1 MKNLQNIIQSSIY
14 NENKKN
20 TNFEIQLVNKVCD
33 NFYKFDVG
41 EIKFH
46 NILQKYSKYKTQQY
60 RLYYHNDLTYA
71 CYQQGIQRC
80 YKTNVYSTNYCN
92 NNSLFYTYREMYVS
106 PDEFPSKMNYNN
118 ITDVEEY
125 QIITKNFVT
134 IILQKL
140 KDGENI
146 SYSVKI
152 RYTIKNENFKKT
164 EVIQSLFST
173 YNSLISL

>member
-118 ITDVEEY
+118 IDIYTYD
-125 QIITKNFVT
+125 T
-134 IILQKL
+134 ISF
-140 KDGENI
+140 I
-146 SYSVKI
+146 SY
-152 RYTIKNENFKKT
+152 FKTKLSKKHFY
-164 EVIQSLFST
+164 IIPL
-173 YNSLISL
+173 YLLYHLLLK

>member
-1 MKNLQNIIQSSIY
+1 MFVLFLFILI
-14 NENKKN
+14 
-20 TNFEIQLVNKVCD
+20 FEIISVK
-33 NFYKFDVG
+33 
-41 EIKFH
+41 
-46 NILQKYSKYKTQQY
+46 
-60 RLYYHNDLTYA
+60 
-71 CYQQGIQRC
+71 
-80 YKTNVYSTNYCN
+80 
-92 NNSLFYTYREMYVS
+92 
-106 PDEFPSKMNYNN
+106 
-118 ITDVEEY
+118 
-125 QIITKNFVT
+125 IITKNFVT